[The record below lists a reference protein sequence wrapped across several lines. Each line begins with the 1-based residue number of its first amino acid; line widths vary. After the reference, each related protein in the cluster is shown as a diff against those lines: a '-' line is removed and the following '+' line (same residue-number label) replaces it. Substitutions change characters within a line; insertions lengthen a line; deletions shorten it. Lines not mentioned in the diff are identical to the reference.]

1 MIVLEAIENAY
12 FRALENNENYS
23 QQGVPIW
30 NLVFGD
36 VQTEL
41 QPDNH
46 VEVKR
51 IDKIL
56 RQLADSYPVSD

>member
-1 MIVLEAIENAY
+1 MILPEAIENAY

-23 QQGVPIW
+23 QEGVPIW
-30 NLVFGD
+30 NLVFAD

-46 VEVKR
+46 AQVKQ

-56 RQLADSYPVSD
+56 RQLADSYPISD